1 MRSDGALVGQC
12 TPFSLLS
19 TRGLTKLNLMQLN
32 VKAHPLKATFHCQRK
47 LRNSD
52 LSGCMYLIQ
61 GRWHKL
67 IVAEQSILFMYPL
80 SKTKEV
86 VLKKTA
92 TNSF

>member
-32 VKAHPLKATFHCQRK
+32 VKAHPLKAIFDCQRK
-47 LRNSD
+47 PRTSD
-52 LSGCMYLIQ
+52 LSGGIYLIQ

-67 IVAEQSILFMYPL
+67 IVSEQSILFMHPL

-86 VLKKTA
+86 V
-92 TNSF
+92 